1 MPDWEF
7 RLEKRA
13 QNAFALRIRT
23 EVRMKRVL
31 SVLVASLLI
40 MLTLAFAGEPIA
52 SAQTTNTAT
61 VTRHRYQ
68 RHKRTFWQKHRDK
81 LTVAGT
87 GLAGAGI
94 GGLTG
99 GKKGAAIGTAVGA
112 GSGAVYTYGIR
123 KRHRRHYRR
132 Y

>member
-1 MPDWEF
+1 
-7 RLEKRA
+7 
-13 QNAFALRIRT
+13 
-23 EVRMKRVL
+23 MKRVL
-31 SVLVASLLI
+31 SVILASLLI

-52 SAQTTNTAT
+52 SAQRTTTAT

-94 GGLTG
+94 GRLTRG
-99 GKKGAAIGTAVGA
+99 RKSAAIGHADGA
-112 GSGAVYTYGIR
+112 CRGAVYTDAVR
-123 KRHRRHYRR
+123 MH
-132 Y
+132 

>member
-1 MPDWEF
+1 
-7 RLEKRA
+7 
-13 QNAFALRIRT
+13 
-23 EVRMKRVL
+23 MKRVL
-31 SVLVASLLI
+31 SVILASLLI

-68 RHKRTFWQKHRDK
+68 RRKRTFWQKHRDK

-94 GGLTG
+94 GGLTRG
-99 GKKGAAIGTAVGA
+99 RKGAAIGAAVGA
-112 GSGAVYTYGIR
+112 GSGAGFTYCIP
-123 KRHRRHYRR
+123 KRHHRAYCP